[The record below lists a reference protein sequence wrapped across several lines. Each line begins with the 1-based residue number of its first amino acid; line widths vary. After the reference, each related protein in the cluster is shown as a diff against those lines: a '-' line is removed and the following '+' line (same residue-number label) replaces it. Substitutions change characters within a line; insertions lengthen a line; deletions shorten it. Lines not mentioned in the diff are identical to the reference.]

1 MSLRPF
7 GAALALALAAL
18 GSARGEAEEPAPRK
32 VIYGGFDS
40 LPPYESLDAAGRPVG
55 FNVDLVRALART
67 AGVDVEIRLLG
78 GEELKEQWDAGR
90 IDLLSRIFSERRTR
104 EYDYLAQLWTI
115 RVVMV
120 FLPGRAR
127 YPESID
133 DLHGETLAMQSRSV
147 TREALEILPAE
158 KRPVVRDEDDYRVLI
173 DLLRRREVTG
183 VMGNY
188 LTLVRYARE
197 QGLPDLVE
205 RPVRTSSYHLVT
217 RRGRGAEFAWTFNA
231 MALAESTGVRDGLVE
246 AHLTV
251 PPAPWSL
258 RNLLPVAGGLFGVV
272 AMGGMLVYLWNRTLR
287 REVTA
292 RTEELGSSL
301 LEKEALAR
309 YLHLTNET
317 LQAFIQSSPLAII
330 SLDPEGNV
338 RNWNTRAEILFGWTA
353 DEIVGRPIPS
363 RSPRSAEEVADLMK
377 RALAGESLQG
387 EEILRHRK
395 DGTPVHA
402 AVWAASLY
410 NEAGETAEVV
420 AFVADTSRE
429 KRLAEQLQ
437 QSQKMEAV
445 GRLAGGIAHDFN
457 NVLTAITGYAELA
470 LRKIKPDDPV
480 RRNLEGIRA
489 AADKATAFT
498 RQVLSFSRKQKSSP
512 RLIDL
517 DEVAASVVSM
527 LRPVIGEDIR
537 VAQARSSSL
546 WSVKADPGQLQQVLL
561 NLAVNARDAM
571 PEGGELAIETGNVEL
586 PDAHSVGVTGSFVM
600 VAVRDTGVGM
610 SDDVR
615 GHLFEPFF
623 TTKEPGRGTGLGLAT
638 VHGIVKQSGGHLVV
652 ESTLGRGSTFRVYL
666 PRSGEERPKVVP
678 VVLEGAPG
686 GSETVLLVEDD
697 DAVRQLNLEV
707 LRAAGYLALE
717 ARHAGEALVIAERH
731 SGPLHLLITDV
742 VMPHMSGLELVERLA
757 LARPAMRVLLVSGY
771 ADDAV
776 LRHGRGAESWP
787 FLQKPFPP
795 DALLRKAREVL
806 DATAVVRAGGVPP
819 SA

>member
-1 MSLRPF
+1 MNLRARSAAVALVLAF
-7 GAALALALAAL
+7 LGAA
-18 GSARGEAEEPAPRK
+18 RGAAEEPARAR
-32 VIYGGFDS
+32 VVYGGLDA
-40 LPPYESLDAAGRPVG
+40 LPPYEYKDAAGRPQG
-55 FNVDLVRALART
+55 FNIELVRELAKT
-67 AGVDVEIRLLG
+67 TGLDVEFRLVG
-78 GEELKEQWDAGR
+78 PQELNEQWDAGK
-90 IDLLSRIFSERRTR
+90 IDLESRIFSEQRTR
-104 EYDYLAQLWTI
+104 EFDYLAQLWTI
-115 RVVMV
+115 RVVLA

-127 YPESID
+127 YPESVEN
-133 DLHGETLAMQSRSV
+133 LQGETVAIQSRSV
-147 TREALEILPAE
+147 VREALDALPPAR
-158 KRPVVRDEDDYRVLI
+158 RPVLRTEDDQGVAI
-173 DLLRRREVTG
+173 DLLRRREVTAVLG
-183 VMGNY
+183 SS
-188 LTLVRYARE
+188 LTLVRFARE
-197 QGLPDLVE
+197 EGLPDLVE
-205 RPVRTSSYHLVT
+205 RPVRTFSYHLVT

-246 AHLTV
+246 AHLSL

-258 RNLLPVAGGLFGVV
+258 RNVLPVAGGLFGVV
-272 AMGGMLVYLWNRTLR
+272 ALGGMLVYLWNRALR

-309 YLHLTNET
+309 YLHLTNEA

-338 RNWNTRAEILFGWTA
+338 RNWNARAEMLFGWTA
-353 DEIVGRPIPS
+353 DEIVGRPLPS
-363 RSPRSAEEVADLMK
+363 RTPRGEEEVADLMK

-387 EEILRHRK
+387 EEIVRHKK

-420 AFVADTSRE
+420 AFVADISRE

-498 RQVLSFSRKQKSSP
+498 RQVLSFSRKQKTSP
-512 RLIDL
+512 RLVDL

-537 VAQARSSSL
+537 VAQARSSTL
-546 WSVKADPGQLQQVLL
+546 WSVKADPSQLQQVLL

-586 PDAHSVGVTGSFVM
+586 PDAYSVGATGSYVM

-610 SDDVR
+610 GEDVR

-638 VHGIVKQSGGHLVV
+638 VHGIVKLSGGHLVV
-652 ESTLGRGSTFRVYL
+652 ESAPGRGSTFRVYL
-666 PRSGEERPKVVP
+666 PRSGEERPKATP

-731 SGPLHLLITDV
+731 AGPLHLLITDV
-742 VMPHMSGLELVERLA
+742 VMPHMSGLELVERLSA
-757 LARPAMRVLLVSGY
+757 ARPALRVLLVSGY

-806 DATAVVRAGGVPP
+806 DATAAV
-819 SA
+819 